1 MSKTAIK
8 KGLYEVGAG
17 CYAWMQPTG
26 TWGFSNS
33 GLLADGDE
41 TLLVDTLYDL
51 HLTREMLEGY
61 RAAVPAA
68 VHIDTV
74 VNTHANG
81 DHYFGNQLVADARI
95 ISSRECAEDMA
106 LFPPSKRAEQL
117 RNWRDFGE
125 GGRLLHELL
134 GGKFDFE
141 NIELTLPTDVF
152 DDTMA
157 LRVGNKPVE
166 LHKVGPAHTRG
177 DILVYVPGDRV
188 VYTGDILFAQAH
200 PVIWD
205 GPISNW
211 IKACDLMLGWNVDVV
226 VPGHG
231 PVSSRKDVERLK
243 TYLHFLNAE
252 VRKRFDANMGEE
264 EAAFDI
270 AFSDYPEWNEA
281 ERIIINVD
289 SLYREYRGDTSSERD
304 IWMLYERMSRYRK
317 KAKRRGP

>member
-1 MSKTAIK
+1 MP
-8 KGLYEVGAG
+8 VGAPKELKEFGNG
-17 CYAWMQPTG
+17 CYAWIQSTG

-33 GLLADGDE
+33 GLIVDGDQ

-51 HLTREMLEGY
+51 PKTRDMLKGY
-61 RAAVPAA
+61 RDAVPAA
-68 VHIDTV
+68 AQIGTL

-81 DHYFGNQLVADARI
+81 DHYFGNQLVAGARI
-95 ISSRECAEDMA
+95 ISSRECAEDMKHN
-106 LFPPSKRAEQL
+106 PPSKRAEQL
-117 RNWRDFGE
+117 RNWRQFGE
-125 GGRLLHELL
+125 GGRLLHEFL

-152 DDTMA
+152 DETMA
-157 LRVGNKPVE
+157 LRVGGKQVH

-177 DILVYVPGDRV
+177 DILVYVPGDRI
-188 VYTGDILFAQAH
+188 VYTGDILFAQSH

-205 GPISNW
+205 GPILNW
-211 IKACDLMLGWNVDVV
+211 IKACDLMLGWDVEVV

-231 PVSSRKDVERLK
+231 PVSQRSDIATLK
-243 TYLHFLNAE
+243 AYLQYLDAE
-252 VRKRFDANMGEE
+252 VRKRFDAGMGEE

-270 AFSDYPEWNEA
+270 AFQDYPGWGEA

-317 KAKRRGP
+317 QAKAGAR